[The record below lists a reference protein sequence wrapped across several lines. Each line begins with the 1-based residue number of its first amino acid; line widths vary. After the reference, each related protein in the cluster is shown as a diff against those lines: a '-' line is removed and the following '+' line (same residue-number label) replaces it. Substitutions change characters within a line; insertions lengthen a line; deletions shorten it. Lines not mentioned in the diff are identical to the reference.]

1 MRERILVTGGAGFIS
16 SHLTERLLEEGNEVI
31 CTDNIFTG
39 TWRNIKHLLSNP
51 YFEIDSHD
59 ICFPLYVEVD
69 EIYNLACPTSP
80 LHNLHDPVQTTKVNV
95 SGAINMLGLAKRLR
109 IKIFPASTIEV
120 YGDPEIHPQTESCWG
135 NVNPIGMRA
144 CYDEG
149 KRCAETFFSIITV
162 STA

>member
-1 MRERILVTGGAGFIS
+1 
-16 SHLTERLLEEGNEVI
+16 
-31 CTDNIFTG
+31 
-39 TWRNIKHLLSNP
+39 
-51 YFEIDSHD
+51 
-59 ICFPLYVEVD
+59 
-69 EIYNLACPTSP
+69 
-80 LHNLHDPVQTTKVNV
+80 VQTTKVNV